1 MARKE
6 LLSGCRRLVEFFYR
20 AKGRIGTGCFGG
32 RIFAVYKKQGRNG
45 ESAQCLHGRDHQTP
59 LMEIGFESTSQLK
72 TILLRSEV
80 KVFLFSVLLA
90 GFYFIFERNV
100 LTDVPKKDFLKKD

>member
-1 MARKE
+1 
-6 LLSGCRRLVEFFYR
+6 
-20 AKGRIGTGCFGG
+20 
-32 RIFAVYKKQGRNG
+32 
-45 ESAQCLHGRDHQTP
+45 
-59 LMEIGFESTSQLK
+59 MEIGFESTSQLK